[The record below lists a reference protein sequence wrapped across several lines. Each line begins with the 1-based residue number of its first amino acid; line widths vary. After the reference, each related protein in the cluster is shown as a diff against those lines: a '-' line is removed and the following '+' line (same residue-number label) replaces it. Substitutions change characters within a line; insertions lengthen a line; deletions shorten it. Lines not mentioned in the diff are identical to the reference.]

1 MGLSLVG
8 FLPMI
13 LYMARSRIL
22 SSSILLDSITVAEEI
37 NSSTKSCGGESYA
50 DLALWTFCV
59 IKGHN

>member
-1 MGLSLVG
+1 MGLYLVG

-13 LYMARSRIL
+13 LYMTRSRIL
-22 SSSILLDSITVAEEI
+22 SSSILLNSITIAEEM
-37 NSSTKSCGGESYA
+37 NSSAKSCS